1 MHRKTMEIIVSPYD
15 VERRDTPMAR
25 GPHGLLEHG
34 FPARLR
40 ETGWEIHVTE
50 VQVPEELPKLEAVT
64 GIGRQIARAVELAV
78 PRGRF
83 PLILSGGCLA
93 GLGVVAGLQRLGPP
107 GGDNVAVVWIDA
119 HGDFN
124 TPETS
129 ASGYWDGMA
138 LAAVCGV
145 SLPELRE
152 GIGARPLGV
161 ERAVHLAG
169 RAFDPLEIG
178 NAERLGLPTIPPDRV
193 ATPDS
198 RERLRS
204 RTEGRALYLHVDMDG
219 LDPRDAPA
227 VGFPEPDGARLA
239 ELLCC
244 REALPAPAA
253 MTLSALSFDRAGA
266 GEAGRTVDAC
276 ARLVE
281 AFAAGSSGAIPKENG
296 RG

>member
-1 MHRKTMEIIVSPYD
+1 MNGKAMEIIVSPYD

-34 FPARLR
+34 LPGRLR
-40 ETGWEIHVTE
+40 EAGWEIHLTE
-50 VQVPEELPKLEAVT
+50 VRAPDESPKLEAVT
-64 GIGRQIARAVELAV
+64 WICRQIARAVELAISG
-78 PRGRF
+78 RRF
-83 PLILSGGCLA
+83 PLVLSGGCLA
-93 GLGVVAGLQRLGPP
+93 GLGVVAGLQRLGR
-107 GGDNVAVVWIDA
+107 DVAIVWIDA

-138 LAAVCGV
+138 LAAVCGE

-161 ERAVHLAG
+161 GRAVHLAG

-178 NAERLGLPTIPPDRV
+178 NVERLGLTAIPPDHV
-193 ATPDS
+193 AAPAT
-198 RERLRS
+198 REILRS
-204 RTEGRALYLHVDMDG
+204 RAAGRALYLHVDVDG

-227 VGFPEPDGARLA
+227 VGFPVADGARLA
-239 ELLCC
+239 DLLLC
-244 REALPAPAA
+244 RDALPAPAA

-266 GEAGRTVDAC
+266 GEAGRTVEAC

-281 AFAAGSSGAIPKENG
+281 AFAVDFPGA
-296 RG
+296 

>member
-1 MHRKTMEIIVSPYD
+1 MNGKAIEIIVSPYD

-34 FPARLR
+34 LPGRLR
-40 ETGWEIHVTE
+40 EAGWEIHLTE
-50 VQVPEELPKLEAVT
+50 VRAPDESPKLAAVS
-64 GIGRQIARAVELAV
+64 GIGRRIARAVELAIT
-78 PRGRF
+78 RGRF

-93 GLGVVAGLQRLGPP
+93 GLGVVAGLQRLGR
-107 GGDNVAVVWIDA
+107 DVAVVWIDA

-138 LAAVCGV
+138 LAAVCGE

-152 GIGARPLGV
+152 GIGGRPLGV
-161 ERAVHLAG
+161 GRAVHLAG

-178 NAERLGLPTIPPDRV
+178 NVERLGLTAIPPDHV
-193 ATPDS
+193 ATAAT
-198 RERLRS
+198 REILR
-204 RTEGRALYLHVDMDG
+204 RRAAGRSLYLHVDVDG

-227 VGFPEPDGARLA
+227 VGFPVPDGARLA
-239 ELLCC
+239 DLLLC
-244 REALPAPAA
+244 RDALPAPAA
-253 MTLSALSFDRAGA
+253 MTLSALGFDRADA
-266 GEAGRTVDAC
+266 GEAGRTAEAC

-281 AFAAGSSGAIPKENG
+281 AFAGDFPGA
-296 RG
+296 